1 MNIAILEMES
11 ERGFNGNELL
21 YLLQIPMKMI
31 FKKSSRKQS
40 QRSPQIM
47 SPVAKIKKM
56 AGIQNH
62 KIQMLIS

>member
-1 MNIAILEMES
+1 MES
-11 ERGFNGNELL
+11 ERGFSGNELL
-21 YLLQIPMKMI
+21 YLFQIPMKII

-56 AGIQNH
+56 TGMQNR